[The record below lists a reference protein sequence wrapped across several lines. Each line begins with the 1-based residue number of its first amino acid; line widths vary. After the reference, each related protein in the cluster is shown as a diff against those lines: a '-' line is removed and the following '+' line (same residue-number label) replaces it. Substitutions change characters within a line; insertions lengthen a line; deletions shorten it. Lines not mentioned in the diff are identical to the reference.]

1 MVKIREKQTEQ
12 LEKAASKGLK
22 LGGWK
27 KMTLSSK
34 IAAVV
39 LVLVA
44 LTAILAPLL
53 APYSPVEIFTARQ
66 APGNGFI
73 FGTDDKGRDILSRM
87 LYGGRYSLIIG
98 FGATA
103 MALVCGS
110 VVGALAAVSRKAVSE
125 TIMRI
130 LDIIMSIPGI
140 ALAAVFVSIL
150 GNSVPSIIFAIGFMY
165 TPQIAR
171 IVRANIVSEYGED
184 YVRAVIVSG
193 AKAPWILIKHVLR
206 NCIAPIMVFTVTLV
220 ADAIIFEASL
230 TFIGAGIQEP
240 TATWGNIL
248 ADARG
253 GVLAGRWWQALF
265 PGLAIMITCLALNIL
280 SEGITDAMAAAP
292 SAALDPTDSS
302 KRREA
307 DLLVSDPVRA
317 YKEQA
322 QSLSARLHA
331 KYLKPVSDEPVPL
344 VLQFHGY
351 PGASRSWFEQASF
364 AGMGMA
370 LIALDCP
377 GQGGPSEDIG
387 GFEGTTV
394 AGHIVAGIDGD
405 PANLYYVRLH
415 QDIRILCRIV
425 RELEGIDLARV
436 FVNGASQGGGLGIAT
451 CALNSELINRAAIL
465 YPFLSDFLLVW
476 DLDADDIAYEG
487 LRYWS
492 RWFDEDSTRIDEAY
506 AKLAYFDSKN
516 FAPMVKCPVLFGTG
530 TADIVCPPATQ
541 FAVYNNLTCEKRHEF
556 FEGFG
561 HEEIQDFDDMIIPF
575 FCEGG
580 EAHD

>member
-1 MVKIREKQTEQ
+1 MAEADAVGLDYAIDT
-12 LEKAASKGLK
+12 AS
-22 LGGWK
+22 
-27 KMTLSSK
+27 
-34 IAAVV
+34 
-39 LVLVA
+39 
-44 LTAILAPLL
+44 
-53 APYSPVEIFTARQ
+53 
-66 APGNGFI
+66 
-73 FGTDDKGRDILSRM
+73 
-87 LYGGRYSLIIG
+87 
-98 FGATA
+98 
-103 MALVCGS
+103 
-110 VVGALAAVSRKAVSE
+110 
-125 TIMRI
+125 
-130 LDIIMSIPGI
+130 
-140 ALAAVFVSIL
+140 
-150 GNSVPSIIFAIGFMY
+150 
-165 TPQIAR
+165 
-171 IVRANIVSEYGED
+171 
-184 YVRAVIVSG
+184 
-193 AKAPWILIKHVLR
+193 
-206 NCIAPIMVFTVTLV
+206 V
-220 ADAIIFEASL
+220 ADA
-230 TFIGAGIQEP
+230 
-240 TATWGNIL
+240 ATC
-248 ADARG
+248 
-253 GVLAGRWWQALF
+253 QLF
-265 PGLAIMITCLALNIL
+265 
-280 SEGITDAMAAAP
+280 
-292 SAALDPTDSS
+292 
-302 KRREA
+302 
-307 DLLVSDPVRA
+307 DLW
-317 YKEQA
+317 YTGMCG
-322 QSLSARLHA
+322 ARLHA

-370 LIALDCP
+370 LIAFDCP

-465 YPFLSDFLLVW
+465 YPFLSDFRLVW

-561 HEEIQDFDDMIIPF
+561 HEEIQDFDDLIIPF
-575 FCEGG
+575 FCKGG
-580 EAHD
+580 EAHV

>member
-1 MVKIREKQTEQ
+1 MPRPSDFD
-12 LEKAASKGLK
+12 LF
-22 LGGWK
+22 WK
-27 KMTLSSK
+27 
-34 IAAVV
+34 
-39 LVLVA
+39 
-44 LTAILAPLL
+44 
-53 APYSPVEIFTARQ
+53 
-66 APGNGFI
+66 
-73 FGTDDKGRDILSRM
+73 DRM
-87 LYGGRYSLIIG
+87 
-98 FGATA
+98 A
-103 MALVCGS
+103 
-110 VVGALAAVSRKAVSE
+110 E
-125 TIMRI
+125 
-130 LDIIMSIPGI
+130 
-140 ALAAVFVSIL
+140 
-150 GNSVPSIIFAIGFMY
+150 
-165 TPQIAR
+165 
-171 IVRANIVSEYGED
+171 
-184 YVRAVIVSG
+184 
-193 AKAPWILIKHVLR
+193 
-206 NCIAPIMVFTVTLV
+206 
-220 ADAIIFEASL
+220 ADAVGLDYAIETAS
-230 TFIGAGIQEP
+230 
-240 TATWGNIL
+240 
-248 ADARG
+248 
-253 GVLAGRWWQALF
+253 V
-265 PGLAIMITCLALNIL
+265 
-280 SEGITDAMAAAP
+280 TDAATCQ
-292 SAALDPTDSS
+292 LF
-302 KRREA
+302 
-307 DLLVSDPVRA
+307 DLW
-317 YKEQA
+317 YTGMCG
-322 QSLSARLHA
+322 ARLHA

-451 CALNSELINRAAIL
+451 CALNSELINCAAIL
-465 YPFLSDFLLVW
+465 YPFLSDFRLVW

-561 HEEIQDFDDMIIPF
+561 HEEIQDFDDLIIPF
-575 FCEGG
+575 FCKGG
-580 EAHD
+580 ETHV